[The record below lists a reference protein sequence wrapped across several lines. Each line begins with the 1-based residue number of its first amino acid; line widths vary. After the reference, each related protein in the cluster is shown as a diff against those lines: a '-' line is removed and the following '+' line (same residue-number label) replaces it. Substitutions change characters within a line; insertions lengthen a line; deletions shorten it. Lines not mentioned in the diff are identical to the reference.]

1 MNVTRINEL
10 LGDAKNS
17 MPWALI
23 QRQQPRPACLGT
35 RWTRVITP
43 PSLLATL
50 SLFRRGL
57 SKDKLTTPKKAKSN
71 GATLQENHRGT
82 AQL

>member
-1 MNVTRINEL
+1 MKRILPCKLMSWEVNLTTKNTSSAGEPRIDEL
-10 LGDAKNS
+10 LGDAQNS

-43 PSLLATL
+43 PVASYFELV
-50 SLFRRGL
+50 
-57 SKDKLTTPKKAKSN
+57 
-71 GATLQENHRGT
+71 
-82 AQL
+82 